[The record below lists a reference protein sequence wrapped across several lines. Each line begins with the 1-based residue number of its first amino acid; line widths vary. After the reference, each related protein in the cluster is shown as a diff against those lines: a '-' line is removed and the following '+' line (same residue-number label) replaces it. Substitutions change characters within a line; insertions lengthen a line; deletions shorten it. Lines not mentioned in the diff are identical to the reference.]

1 MRIRE
6 AQNIWILR
14 IRIRNTASNTC
25 VVLQDNR
32 LETIP
37 TNLFK
42 LPLLSI
48 LDVANNK
55 LQTVPFALWTC
66 TRFDIPACST
76 VVYIGV
82 NTVPRY

>member
-1 MRIRE
+1 VGRIFTSRYGKRSPLP
-6 AQNIWILR
+6 Q
-14 IRIRNTASNTC
+14 
-25 VVLQDNR
+25 VLAETEFFVANERFFPQDNR
-32 LETIP
+32 LEAIP

-66 TRFDIPACST
+66 TRLI
-76 VVYIGV
+76 
-82 NTVPRY
+82 

>member
-1 MRIRE
+1 
-6 AQNIWILR
+6 
-14 IRIRNTASNTC
+14 
-25 VVLQDNR
+25 VLQDNR
-32 LETIP
+32 LEAIP

-66 TRFDIPACST
+66 TRFDPDMIA
-76 VVYIGV
+76 
-82 NTVPRY
+82 

>member
-1 MRIRE
+1 MYIVQYMRENGSYHCTIRFLDTVPIFCSV
-6 AQNIWILR
+6 NYH
-14 IRIRNTASNTC
+14 TC

-32 LETIP
+32 LEAIP

-66 TRFDIPACST
+66 TRFDPDMIA
-76 VVYIGV
+76 
-82 NTVPRY
+82 

>member
-1 MRIRE
+1 LLDDRRVRS
-6 AQNIWILR
+6 Q
-14 IRIRNTASNTC
+14 IRIRVTASQTF
-25 VVLQDNR
+25 VVLLQDNR
-32 LETIP
+32 LEAIP

-66 TRFDIPACST
+66 TRFDPDMIA
-76 VVYIGV
+76 
-82 NTVPRY
+82 